1 MLQSIIRFHSSRLVD
16 STIKWLISL
25 GLQIALGPVIID
37 VKGEMPITL
46 QSFVVLLGAMA
57 FGWRIGAAAVV
68 AYIIAGGLGFPVF
81 AGHHAGW
88 VIIIGQHGGFF
99 FGFIAAALVCGYLA
113 ETEMF
118 SKALPSILN
127 WVLGHLII
135 LLLGGLWLSQ
145 LDPMGWQEKLTSLLP
160 GAIIK
165 SAFGAMIIQLIVRFM
180 KGKRA
185 VKPLDEGLEP

>member
-1 MLQSIIRFHSSRLVD
+1 MLQSIIRFHPSGLID
-16 STIKWLISL
+16 GIIKWLIAL
-25 GLQIALGPVIID
+25 GLQIALGPVVID
-37 VKGEMPITL
+37 VQGEMPITL
-46 QSFVVLLGAMA
+46 QSFVVLLGAIA

-135 LLLGGLWLSQ
+135 LFLGGFWLSQ

-185 VKPLDEGLEP
+185 VKPLDEGLDN

>member
-1 MLQSIIRFHSSRLVD
+1 MLKSIIRFHSSGLID
-16 STIKWLISL
+16 GIIKWLIAL
-25 GLQIALGPVIID
+25 GLQIALGPVVID
-37 VKGEMPITL
+37 IQGEMPITL
-46 QSFVVLLGAMA
+46 QSFVVLLGAIA
-57 FGWRIGAAAVV
+57 FGWRIGTAAVV
-68 AYIIAGGLGFPVF
+68 AYIVAGGLGFPVF

-88 VIIIGQHGGFF
+88 GIIVGQHGGFF
-99 FGFIAAALVCGYLA
+99 FGFIAASLICGYLA

-165 SAFGAMIIQLIVRFM
+165 SAFGALLLQLVIRFM
-180 KGKRA
+180 KGRKSIQ
-185 VKPLDEGLEP
+185 PIDENI

>member
-1 MLQSIIRFHSSRLVD
+1 MLQSIIRFHPSGLID
-16 STIKWLISL
+16 GIIKWLIAL
-25 GLQIALGPVIID
+25 GLQIAFGPVVID
-37 VKGEMPITL
+37 VQGEMPITL
-46 QSFVVLLGAMA
+46 QSFVVLLGAIA
-57 FGWRIGAAAVV
+57 FGWRIGTAAVV
-68 AYIIAGGLGFPVF
+68 TYIVAGGLGFPVF

-88 VIIIGQHGGFF
+88 GIIVGQHGGFF
-99 FGFIAAALVCGYLA
+99 FGFIAASLICGYLA

-127 WVLGHLII
+127 WVLGHLLI

-165 SAFGAMIIQLIVRFM
+165 SAFGALLLQLVIRFM
-180 KGKRA
+180 KGRKSIQ
-185 VKPLDEGLEP
+185 PIDESI

>member
-1 MLQSIIRFHSSRLVD
+1 MLNHILRFHKSPMIDAS
-16 STIKWLISL
+16 IKWLL
-25 GLQIALGPVIID
+25 AWCLQVSLGPVIID

-46 QSFVVLLGAMA
+46 QSFVVLLGSMA
-57 FGWRIGAAAVV
+57 FGWRIGTAAVV
-68 AYIIAGGLGFPVF
+68 TYILAGGIGFPVF

-88 VIIIGQHGGFF
+88 GIIIGQHGGFF
-99 FGFIAAALVCGYLA
+99 FGFIAACLVCGYLS
-113 ETEMF
+113 ETPMF

-135 LLLGGLWLSQ
+135 LLFGGFWLSQ

-165 SAFGAMIIQLIVRFM
+165 SAFGAMFIQLIVRFM
-180 KGKRA
+180 KGRKTIQ
-185 VKPLDEGLEP
+185 PLDEEI

>member
-1 MLQSIIRFHSSRLVD
+1 MLKSILRFHKSVVID
-16 STIKWLISL
+16 SIIKWLIAL
-25 GLQIALGPVIID
+25 GLLVALGPVVID
-37 VKGEMPITL
+37 IKGEMPITL

-57 FGWRIGAAAVV
+57 FGWRIGTIAVV
-68 AYIIAGGLGFPVF
+68 AYILAGGMGFPVF

-88 VIIIGQHGGFF
+88 GIIIGQHGGFF
-99 FGFIAAALVCGYLA
+99 HGFIAASLICGYLA

-127 WVLGHLII
+127 WVLGHIII
-135 LLLGGLWLSQ
+135 LLFGGIWLAQ

-165 SAFGAMIIQLIVRFM
+165 SAFGAMIIQLIIRFM

-185 VKPLDEGLEP
+185 IKPLDENI

>member
-1 MLQSIIRFHSSRLVD
+1 MLKSIIRFHSSGLID
-16 STIKWLISL
+16 GIIKWLIAL
-25 GLQIALGPVIID
+25 GLQIALGPVVID
-37 VKGEMPITL
+37 VQGEMPITL
-46 QSFVVLLGAMA
+46 QSFVVLLGAIA
-57 FGWRIGAAAVV
+57 FGWRIGTTAVV
-68 AYIIAGGLGFPVF
+68 TYIVAGGLGFPLF

-88 VIIIGQHGGFF
+88 GIIVGQHGGFF
-99 FGFIAAALVCGYLA
+99 FGFIAASLICGYLA

-165 SAFGAMIIQLIVRFM
+165 SAFGALLLQLVIRFM
-180 KGKRA
+180 KGRKSIQ
-185 VKPLDEGLEP
+185 PIDESI

>member
-1 MLQSIIRFHSSRLVD
+1 MLKSIIRFHSSGLID
-16 STIKWLISL
+16 GIIKWLIAL
-25 GLQIALGPVIID
+25 GLQIALGPVVID
-37 VKGEMPITL
+37 VQGEMPITL
-46 QSFVVLLGAMA
+46 QSFVVLLGAIA

-68 AYIIAGGLGFPVF
+68 TYIIAGGIGFPVF

-88 VIIIGQHGGFF
+88 GIIVGQHGGFF
-99 FGFIAAALVCGYLA
+99 FGFIAASLICGYLA

-127 WVLGHLII
+127 WVMGHLII

-165 SAFGAMIIQLIVRFM
+165 SAFGALLLQLV
-180 KGKRA
+180 
-185 VKPLDEGLEP
+185 LD

>member
-1 MLQSIIRFHSSRLVD
+1 MLNNLIRFHNSISID
-16 STIKWLISL
+16 AIIKWLIIV
-25 GLQIALGPVIID
+25 GLQVSLGPVIID

-46 QSFVVLLGAMA
+46 QSFVVLLGSMA
-57 FGWRIGAAAVV
+57 FGWRIGTASV
-68 AYIIAGGLGFPVF
+68 ATYILAGGIGFPVF
-81 AGHHAGW
+81 AGYHAGW
-88 VIIIGQHGGFF
+88 GIIIGQHGGFF

-113 ETEMF
+113 ETPMF

-165 SAFGAMIIQLIVRFM
+165 SAFGAMFIQVVVRFM
-180 KGKRA
+180 KGRKSIQ
-185 VKPLDEGLEP
+185 PLDEEI